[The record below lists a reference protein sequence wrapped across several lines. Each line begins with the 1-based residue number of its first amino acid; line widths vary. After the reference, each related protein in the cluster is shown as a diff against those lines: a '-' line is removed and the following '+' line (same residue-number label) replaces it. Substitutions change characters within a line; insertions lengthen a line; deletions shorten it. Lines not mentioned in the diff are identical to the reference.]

1 MKRDFSKSKLV
12 LLSLSVGV
20 YAAACAADAGDPLKT
35 IGSAITGPDGS
46 IVGDDASDTTDAT
59 TVANDSPGTVVPPDD
74 SGPVV
79 EDSGG
84 TPEAAPIVDAGP
96 PPDVGV
102 GAGCASGATVIV
114 LMPGAGQYTANTG
127 NFNTLAA
134 VCVELMGSVH
144 QGWNISNGQGRMLT
158 VTSAAGTSAAI
169 DSGNSTAIASLS
181 QTPQA
186 GSDGFVYWNFTA
198 ETGIVN
204 YTSVYIF

>member
-1 MKRDFSKSKLV
+1 
-12 LLSLSVGV
+12 V

-59 TVANDSPGTVVPPDD
+59 TLPPDDAMTVANDSPGTVVPPDD
-74 SGPVV
+74 SGPIVA
-79 EDSGG
+79 DSGG

-102 GAGCASGATVIV
+102 GAGCAAGATVIV
-114 LMPGAGQYTANTG
+114 LMPGSGHSANTG

-134 VCVELMGSVH
+134 VCVELMGNVN
-144 QGWNISNGQGRMLT
+144 QGWGLSNGQGRMLT
-158 VTSAAGTSAAI
+158 LTSSAGTSATI
-169 DSGNSTAIASLS
+169 DASGSISSL
-181 QTPQA
+181 PQA
-186 GSDGFVYWNFTA
+186 AQAGADGFVYWNFTA
-198 ETGIVN
+198 ETGTVN